1 MVMISFVKHV
11 KYAVGASLIWFLLF
25 AVVACSSSFEANPP
39 LTGEASPFLDSTFTP
54 SPSAIRTQTASATI
68 TPSKT
73 MTPQATPS
81 LTATATTTST
91 ATISPT
97 YAILRGE
104 VSVPHVSCFYGP
116 HKSYLYKYG
125 LVGGSNLEIIG
136 RNVDTNYIQ
145 VRAIG
150 GTNPCWMNAE
160 WMTIKGDITAIEPID
175 PMSLSLPQSPYY
187 GPLSG
192 VIALRERDTVTVTWN
207 FLNISP
213 GKDSEQEP
221 YLLEAWVCQQ
231 RKIVFIPL
239 GVYQNII
246 QLVDEL
252 GCDLLSH
259 ARVYGVEKHGYTLP
273 VEVLWP

>member
-1 MVMISFVKHV
+1 M
-11 KYAVGASLIWFLLF
+11 KYAVGTSLILL
-25 AVVACSSSFEANPP
+25 VLITVTSCSPEFEPKLSFTVEP
-39 LTGEASPFLDSTFTP
+39 SPFFESTNTLLQT
-54 SPSAIRTQTASATI
+54 AIRTQTASPTI

-73 MTPQATPS
+73 VKPNATS
-81 LTATATTTST
+81 SATTTATKTITVT
-91 ATISPT
+91 ATLTPT

-116 HKSYLYKYG
+116 HKAYLYKYG

-150 GTNPCWMNAE
+150 GTNPCWMNVE
-160 WMTIKGDITAIEPID
+160 WMNIKGDITAIEPID
-175 PMSLSLPQSPYY
+175 PMVLSLPQSPYY

-192 VIALRERDTVTVTWN
+192 VTAQREGDTVMVSWN

-231 RKIVFIPL
+231 GKTVFIPL
-239 GVYQNII
+239 GIYQNFV
-246 QLVDEL
+246 QLEDEA
-252 GCDLLSH
+252 GCDQPSH

-273 VEVLWP
+273 VEILWP